1 MTILGPNPRDVP
13 LVNNSEPSKGQDD
26 QINYFDHLDHLDETK
41 DLAANM
47 AKLIHNRQA
56 ESLRSTLLLDETQ
69 PAYNR
74 ANRGNRKVTYHAYRA
89 FRALFF
95 NESGG
100 TSTA

>member
-1 MTILGPNPRDVP
+1 
-13 LVNNSEPSKGQDD
+13 VNNSEPSKGQDD
-26 QINYFDHLDHLDETK
+26 QINYFDHLDETK

-47 AKLIHNRQA
+47 TKLIHNRQA

-95 NESGG
+95 
-100 TSTA
+100 